1 MVGVSAAAIS
11 RALACI
17 SADNRDS
24 EEAEEVS
31 VSSSARRKGGLTV
44 QSAIEAILS
53 NLLSPA
59 SELVPL
65 MTEE

>member
-44 QSAIEAILS
+44 QSAIVAILS

>member
-1 MVGVSAAAIS
+1 MVGFSAAAIS
-11 RALACI
+11 WALACI

-44 QSAIEAILS
+44 QSAIVAILS